1 MVKFIRTIEERIA
14 EEIKDAEE
22 KVKEKERFALAY
34 VVREFDDAIA
44 SIERALVNKGLA
56 LDEDAEAALAV
67 LKHKLSDL
75 KDKI

>member
-22 KVKEKERFALAY
+22 TVKEKERFALAY